1 MAGRS
6 PTDLQMRQCRAYAH
20 LVCAGFLRNSSDSHT
35 TAQSLFLVRRW
46 RKEGVRKEGR
56 WQEKDARLLSTQS
69 SKQVTSD
76 LPSQESGVCLDRH
89 LSGGKKAEVT

>member
-6 PTDLQMRQCRAYAH
+6 PTDLQMRQCRACAH
-20 LVCAGFLRNSSDSHT
+20 LVCAGFLGNSSDSHR

-46 RKEGVRKEGR
+46 RKEGR

-69 SKQVTSD
+69 SKRVTSD
-76 LPSQESGVCLDRH
+76 LPFQESGVCLDRH
-89 LSGGKKAEVT
+89 